1 MIHFCYLLTF
11 LYKMK
16 QKRVNFVYFKAFIVV
31 EEEEI
36 VFVHIFVT
44 HQTVLMKTS
53 IRILCL
59 TRLD

>member
-1 MIHFCYLLTF
+1 
-11 LYKMK
+11 MK

>member
-1 MIHFCYLLTF
+1 
-11 LYKMK
+11 MK

-31 EEEEI
+31 EDEEV